1 MTSYYFYFLAQDGRQ
16 VLSANEKWFKE
27 EANALE
33 LLKMIADDYK
43 DDKIS
48 KEDLKVK
55 RKEMMLSEAW
65 ISKLNAE
72 NVQNI
77 VGKAGMKAIEA
88 ATGEKAFG
96 NYR

>member
-1 MTSYYFYFLAQDGRQ
+1 
-16 VLSANEKWFKE
+16 
-27 EANALE
+27 
-33 LLKMIADDYK
+33 
-43 DDKIS
+43 
-48 KEDLKVK
+48 
-55 RKEMMLSEAW
+55 MMLSEAW

>member
-1 MTSYYFYFLAQDGRQ
+1 MLPPKSPWPVVIANPSGPEACNV
-16 VLSANEKWFKE
+16 VL
-27 EANALE
+27 
-33 LLKMIADDYK
+33 